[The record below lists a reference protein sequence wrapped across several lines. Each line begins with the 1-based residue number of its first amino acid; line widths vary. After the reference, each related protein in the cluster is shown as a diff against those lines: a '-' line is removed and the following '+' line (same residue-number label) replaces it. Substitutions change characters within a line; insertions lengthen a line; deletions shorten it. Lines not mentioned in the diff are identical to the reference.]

1 MNATLPF
8 KEVKRAHLYQE
19 VADQIQQAIFDG
31 VLKPN
36 ESLPSERELVE
47 YFRVGRPVLREA
59 LRILQAKGL
68 IDVKPGVKGSTVR
81 KITLTQYLENIR
93 ETLAFLIRMD
103 KKTVKEVWE
112 VSKCIATGIAH
123 SVARNATQRDFD
135 ELESLIQQM
144 EECVNDMQS
153 YLPIGHEF
161 HKKLGAITGNRV
173 YYIIRNMLHDVLVE
187 RHLPMSDD
195 IFHQGPKELVEE
207 NRALLSA
214 IKSKDPQAINQAL
227 ERHFETD
234 DKFYLIENEKN

>member
-1 MNATLPF
+1 MNTKLPF

-81 KITLTQYLENIR
+81 KITLTQFLENIR
-93 ETLAFLIRMD
+93 ETLAFLICMD
-103 KKTVKEVWE
+103 EKTINEVWE
-112 VSKCIATGIAH
+112 VSKCVATGIAH
-123 SVARNATQRDFD
+123 SAARNATQQDFD
-135 ELESLIQQM
+135 ELESLIKQM
-144 EECVNDMQS
+144 EECGDDMQS
-153 YLPIGHEF
+153 YLPIGREF

-173 YYIIRNMLHDVLVE
+173 YYIIRNMLHDALVG
-187 RHLPMSDD
+187 RQLPVSDD
-195 IFHQGPKELVEE
+195 IYPQGPKDLVEE
-207 NRALLSA
+207 NRVLLSA
-214 IKSKDPQAINQAL
+214 IKSKDPLVINQAL
-227 ERHFETD
+227 KRHFEMD
-234 DKFYLIENEKN
+234 DKIFLIKNEKN